1 MLVIVSLV
9 QFAVAL
15 TTASLGLYA
24 TMMALFA
31 RGMLRRRT
39 ARRPDVDR
47 APRVTI
53 FKPLAGRDDD
63 LGSNL
68 ASFAAIDYPSFELLL
83 GVASVDDPAY
93 AVARRFVARHPRLDA
108 RVVVTDADAAINPKI
123 AQLVGLERSATG
135 EVYVISDSNVRVGPA
150 YLWAIV
156 SELGDRRVGMVCSL
170 FAGTG
175 ERTLGAALEN
185 LQICC
190 QVAPGLVATDAV
202 TDRPA
207 TVGKSMAVRRRDLA
221 RLGGFLPV
229 GHYLAEDHALG
240 RRFLDAG
247 FIARTS
253 LEPVENRNVDC
264 SVART
269 LERHTRWTKM
279 RRSLSPLAFALE
291 PIMTPVLVATA
302 GVALAPGKVTVA
314 LLGVACVLQTAAAL
328 VSVRVLRGHWLPWR
342 YLPLELVRSGV
353 VAFCWARA
361 CLSRRIQWR
370 GHTFT
375 MQHGTV
381 IVPLGAPPARS
392 PARTR
397 LAA

>member
-1 MLVIVSLV
+1 MSLV
-9 QFAVAL
+9 ELAVAL
-15 TTASLGLYA
+15 TTASLALYG
-24 TMMALFA
+24 TMMALFV
-31 RGMLRRRT
+31 RGMVVRRK
-39 ARRPDVDR
+39 AGRPDIER

-53 FKPLAGRDDD
+53 LKPLAGRDDD
-63 LGSNL
+63 LAANL
-68 ASFAAIDYPSFELLL
+68 ESFARLDYPSFEVLL

-93 AVARRFVARHPRLDA
+93 RVARRFVAQHPRLDA
-108 RVVVTDADAAINPKI
+108 RVVLTDRDAAYNPKI
-123 AQLVGLERSATG
+123 AQLVGLERVATG
-135 EVYVISDSNVRVGPA
+135 DVYVISDSNVRVGPD
-150 YLWAIV
+150 YLWTIV
-156 SELGDRRVGMVCSL
+156 AELRDPRVGMVCNL

-190 QVAPGLVATDAV
+190 HAAPGLVATDAV

-221 RLGGFLPV
+221 RLGGFSPV

-247 FIARTS
+247 FVARTS
-253 LEPVENRNVDC
+253 LEAVENRNVDC
-264 SVART
+264 TMART

-291 PIMTPVLVATA
+291 PIMTPALMAAV
-302 GVALAPGKVTVA
+302 GVALAPGKVTA
-314 LLGVACVLQTAAAL
+314 GLLGATCVIQTAAAL
-328 VSVRVLRGHWLPWR
+328 ASVRVLRGHWLPWR
-342 YLPLELVRSGV
+342 YLPLELVRTAV
-353 VAFCWARA
+353 MAFCWVRA
-361 CLSRRIQWR
+361 CGSRQIEWR

-375 MQHGTV
+375 MQRGTV
-381 IVPLGAPPARS
+381 IVPIGATAERS
-392 PARTR
+392 STRTR